1 MKFMRKIAG
10 MAMAFVMV
18 MSMSVPVMAANITVE
33 GGADGAEY
41 KAYRLLDAT
50 TGTVQ
55 IDNGAATTYAYTL
68 NTKYE
73 NALETVTGEDTQ
85 KDIVSYISNLNDA
98 QTRTFADSVWEQI
111 KSMEADY
118 ISSSNVFSNVDQGYY
133 LIAESQT
140 GGDNDSY
147 SLVMLDT
154 AGQSDLEVTTKED
167 VPEQNKKVTEKND
180 STGYTSGLQ
189 DGADYDIGDKVPFTL
204 TGTVAD
210 DYASYDS
217 YYYAFHDKMDAGL
230 TLDTSSVKVTVDGTQ
245 LQDNEYQ
252 LNTSTSDECTF
263 EVVIPDL
270 KQLTSVTPSASS
282 TIVVTFDAILNDS
295 AKLGVEGN
303 DNDSRLE
310 FSNNPYDKN
319 ACSYTP
325 WDKVTVFTYELD
337 VDKIDGNEQPLSGAG
352 FTLYKYNNATRNY
365 EAVGSEITGTTTF
378 TFKGIDAG
386 QYKLVETTVPDGYNK
401 ADDIEF
407 KVVAEYQTDSAD
419 PQLTKLEVQDL
430 NGSVISG
437 ADMTFTADL
446 ASGQIGTDVVN
457 QSGSELPS
465 TGGMGRTILYVT
477 GGSVML
483 LAAVL
488 LVTKRRMKSSDR

>member
-1 MKFMRKIAG
+1 MKFMKKLAG
-10 MAMAFVMV
+10 MALAFVMV

-33 GGADGAEY
+33 GGADSAEY

-55 IDNGAATTYAYTL
+55 TDSGSETTYAYTL

-73 NALETVTGEDTQ
+73 NALKTVTDKETQ

-98 QTRTFADSVWEQI
+98 QTRTFADDVWEQI
-111 KSMEADY
+111 KGMDADY
-118 ISSSNVFSNVDQGYY
+118 TSSSNEFSNVAQGYY
-133 LIAESQT
+133 LIAESRT
-140 GGDNDSY
+140 GGENDSY

-154 AGQSDLEVTTKED
+154 AGQSDLEMTTKED
-167 VPEQNKKVTEKND
+167 VPEQTKKVTEKND

-189 DGADYDIGDKVPFTL
+189 DGADYDISDKVPFTL

-230 TLDTSSVKVTVDGTQ
+230 TLDASSVEVTVDETP

-252 LNTSTSDECTF
+252 LNTSPSDGCTF
-263 EVVIPDL
+263 EIVIPDL
-270 KQLTSVTPSASS
+270 KKLSSATASANS
-282 TIVVTFDAILNDS
+282 TIVVTFEATLNGS
-295 AKLGVEGN
+295 AALGATGN

-310 FSNNPYDKN
+310 FSNNPYNENDH
-319 ACSYTP
+319 SYTP
-325 WDKVTVFTYELD
+325 WDKVTVFTYELN
-337 VDKIDGNEQPLSGAG
+337 VDKIDGDEQPLSGAG
-352 FTLYKYNNATRNY
+352 FTLYKYNNATGSY
-365 EAVGSEITGTTTF
+365 EAVGSEIKDVTTF

-386 QYKLVETTVPDGYNK
+386 RYKLVESTVPDGYNK

-407 KVVAEYQTDSAD
+407 VVVAEYDTESAD
-419 PQLTKLEVQDL
+419 PQLTELEVQDL
-430 NGSVISG
+430 NGNVISG
-437 ADMTFTADL
+437 ADMTFTADM

-457 QSGSELPS
+457 QSGNELPS

-483 LAAVL
+483 IAVVL
-488 LVTKRRMKSSDR
+488 LITKRRMRSSER